1 MHQVCLNPNLDLIFT
16 PPFQEAIKLNIFCFI
31 SDRIWKYKSG
41 LVVLIIINNDI
52 SIFMYYT
59 WQITSTFFSTNNKVI
74 WNVFFIVI
82 QKMHQ
87 KNCLNLSCP
96 FHAILDNYLQLL
108 LDMFWTSCM
117 QKVLIS
123 SSGELWNIRY
133 KQVIRRF
140 TSCSNQVA

>member
-1 MHQVCLNPNLDLIFT
+1 MHQVCLNPNLDPIFT
-16 PPFQEAIKLNIFCFI
+16 PPFQEAIQLNISCFI

-41 LVVLIIINNDI
+41 LVVLIMYRFLCIIHDKLLQHSFLRI
-52 SIFMYYT
+52 IKWYE
-59 WQITSTFFSTNNKVI
+59 TFSLSWFKRCI
-74 WNVFFIVI
+74 RRIVW
-82 QKMHQ
+82 
-87 KNCLNLSCP
+87 NLSCP
-96 FHAILDNYLQLL
+96 FHALLDNYLQLL